1 MLCISLNE
9 QVQRGQSRATP
20 VQTEEGTSRS
30 RELIFI
36 VIASIIAIQIH
47 WSVLGI
53 VVWYILLK
61 RLEAQGILDQWDATR
76 VLGVILMVRTNRGQ
90 KVLDTISK
98 PRKAWRV
105 FGEIG
110 LWTCRLISAFVL
122 IFFVLAFIGTIM
134 NPTEIE
140 SASPSEII
148 LIPGVSP
155 TIPLVWGLIGLII
168 ALVIHEYGHGILTR
182 AHGMRVRSFGLLILG
197 LIPIGAFAEPEG
209 REILR
214 APRRERQRVFAAGPA
229 INIYGGF
236 IFFIAMALVA
246 NTLGPAI
253 NGVHAEG
260 IIDQQPASEAGLQPW
275 EVITHANGTIMNDKD
290 DFTSFLDSHQAGDNI
305 TLTVLTIADS
315 QGERQQRDINLTLAD
330 QYQYQLDLGTDPQIL
345 AAYGIEEGDAF
356 LGVMGLASNDAGAN
370 SLAGPLSS
378 SASKDPIPLV
388 VGLAVQPFSLI
399 FNPIDNKGE
408 IMHEQELQ
416 LLDSNTFLGLE
427 GTMILLHLLFWIT
440 WMNVLLGFANLIP
453 ILPFDGGHLLRD
465 RLHDYFAFFAKFS
478 SNTHPISVRN
488 AAHKVSSM
496 SSLIL
501 MGMLI
506 LIIFIPM
513 II

>member
-1 MLCISLNE
+1 
-9 QVQRGQSRATP
+9 VQR
-20 VQTEEGTSRS
+20 EEGTSRS

-53 VVWYILLK
+53 VVWYLLLK
-61 RLEAQGILDQWDATR
+61 RLEAQGTLDNWDATR
-76 VLGVILMVRTNRGQ
+76 VLGVVLMVRTNRGQ
-90 KVLDTISK
+90 KVLDAISK
-98 PRKAWRV
+98 PQKAWKI

-110 LWTCRLISAFVL
+110 LWTCRFISALVL
-122 IFFVLAFIGTIM
+122 IFFIFTFIFTIM
-134 NPTEIE
+134 NPNELE
-140 SASPSEII
+140 PASPSEII
-148 LIPGVSP
+148 LIPGVTP
-155 TIPLVWGLIGLII
+155 TIPLLWGLIGLII

-209 REILR
+209 REIMR

-229 INIYGGF
+229 INIYGAF
-236 IFFIAMALVA
+236 IFFIVMALVA
-246 NTLGPAI
+246 NTLTPAI

-275 EVITHANGTIMNDKD
+275 EVITHANGSEITDKD
-290 DFTSFLDSHQAGDNI
+290 DFISFLDSHQAGDNI
-305 TLTVLTIADS
+305 TLTILTIADS
-315 QGERQQRDINLTLAD
+315 QGERSQRDIDLTLAD
-330 QYQYQLDLGTDPQIL
+330 QYQYQLDLGTDPAIL

-356 LGVMGLASNDAGAN
+356 LGVIGLASNDAGAN
-370 SLAGPLSS
+370 RLSGPLAS
-378 SASKDPIPLV
+378 SAPKDPLPLV
-388 VGLAVQPFSLI
+388 VGLAVQPLSLI
-399 FNPIDNKGE
+399 FNPIENKGE
-408 IMHEQELQ
+408 IMHQQELQ
-416 LLDSNTFLGLE
+416 LLDSDTFLGFE

-478 SNTHPISVRN
+478 PNSHPISVRN
-488 AAHKVSSM
+488 AAHKISSM

-506 LIIFIPM
+506 LIILLPL

>member
-1 MLCISLNE
+1 M
-9 QVQRGQSRATP
+9 
-20 VQTEEGTSRS
+20 QTEEGTSRS

-47 WSVLGI
+47 WSILGI

-98 PRKAWRV
+98 PRKAWRI

-253 NGVHAEG
+253 DGVHAEG
-260 IIDQQPASEAGLQPW
+260 IIDQQPAAEAGLQPW
-275 EVITHANGTIMNDKD
+275 EVITHANGSEIIDRN

-388 VGLAVQPFSLI
+388 VGLAIQPLSLI
-399 FNPIDNKGE
+399 SNPIVNKGE

-478 SNTHPISVRN
+478 SNTHPISVQN

>member
-1 MLCISLNE
+1 M
-9 QVQRGQSRATP
+9 
-20 VQTEEGTSRS
+20 QTEEGTSRS

-76 VLGVILMVRTNRGQ
+76 VLGIILMVRTNRGQ
-90 KVLDTISK
+90 KVLDAISK

-110 LWTCRLISAFVL
+110 LWTCRFISAFVL

>member
-1 MLCISLNE
+1 MQAE
-9 QVQRGQSRATP
+9 ETPSRF
-20 VQTEEGTSRS
+20 
-30 RELIFI
+30 RELTFI
-36 VIASIIAIQIH
+36 VIACIIAIQIH
-47 WSVLGI
+47 WSILGI
-53 VVWYILLK
+53 VVWYLLLK
-61 RLEAQGILDQWDATR
+61 RLEAQGILDKWDATR
-76 VLGVILMVRTNRGQ
+76 VLGAILMVRTNRGQ
-90 KVLDTISK
+90 KILDKISK

-110 LWTCRLISAFVL
+110 LWTCRFISAFVL

-140 SASPSEII
+140 PASPSEIV

-155 TIPLVWGLIGLII
+155 TIPLVWGLVGLIV

-209 REILR
+209 REIMR

-229 INIYGGF
+229 INIYGAF
-236 IFFIAMALVA
+236 IFFIVMALVA
-246 NTLGPAI
+246 NTLTPVI

-260 IIDQQPASEAGLQPW
+260 IIDEQPASEAGLQPW
-275 EVITHANGTIMNDKD
+275 EVITHANGTIMNDRD
-290 DFTSFLDSHQAGDNI
+290 DLTSFLDSHQAGDNI
-305 TLTVLTIADS
+305 TLTVLTIADNE
-315 QGERQQRDINLTLAD
+315 GERQQRTINLTLAD
-330 QYQYQLDLGTDPQIL
+330 QYQYQLGLGTDPQII
-345 AAYGIEEGDAF
+345 AAYGIEEGDSF
-356 LGVMGLASNDAGAN
+356 LGVVGLASNDAGAN
-370 SLAGPLSS
+370 KLAGPLDS
-378 SASKDPIPLV
+378 SASKDPIPLA
-388 VGLAVQPFSLI
+388 VGLAVQPFKLI

-416 LLDSNTFLGLE
+416 LLTSDTFLGFE

-465 RLHDYFAFFAKFS
+465 RLHDYFAFFAKFFPNS
-478 SNTHPISVRN
+478 HPIKVQN
-488 AAHKVSSM
+488 TAHKISSM

-501 MGMLI
+501 MGMMI
-506 LIIFIPM
+506 LIVALPM
-513 II
+513 LI

>member
-1 MLCISLNE
+1 
-9 QVQRGQSRATP
+9 
-20 VQTEEGTSRS
+20 VQTEEAPSRY
-30 RELIFI
+30 RDLIFI

-53 VVWYILLK
+53 VIWYIILK
-61 RLEAQGILDQWDATR
+61 RLEANGILDRWDATR

-90 KVLDTISK
+90 KALDIISK
-98 PRKAWRV
+98 PRKAWRI

-110 LWTCRLISAFVL
+110 LWTCRFISAIVL
-122 IFFVLAFIGTIM
+122 IVFVFSFIVTLM
-134 NPTEIE
+134 YPTELE
-140 SASPSEII
+140 PASPSEII

-155 TIPLVWGLIGLII
+155 TIPLVWGLVGLIV

-229 INIYGGF
+229 INIYF
-236 IFFIAMALVA
+236 AFLCFIALAMLA
-246 NTLGPAI
+246 NTLSPAI

-260 IIDQQPASEAGLQPW
+260 IIEQQPASEAGLQPW
-275 EVITHANGTIMNDKD
+275 EVITHANGSEITDRD
-290 DFTSFLDSHQAGDNI
+290 DLTSFLDSHKAGDNI
-305 TLTVLTIADS
+305 TLTVLTVADS
-315 QGERQQRDINLTLAD
+315 EGERQQRDINLTLAD

-356 LGVMGLASNDAGAN
+356 LGVMGLASNDAGAEK
-370 SLAGPLSS
+370 LAGPLSS
-378 SASKDPIPLV
+378 SASKKPLSLL
-388 VGLAVQPFSLI
+388 VGLAIQPGSII

-416 LLDSNTFLGLE
+416 LLTSDSFLGFE

-465 RLHDYFAFFAKFS
+465 RLHDYFAFFSKFFPNS
-478 SNTHPISVRN
+478 HPINVRN
-488 AAHKVSSM
+488 AAHKISSM

-501 MGMLI
+501 MGMLV
-506 LIIFIPM
+506 LIIVLPM

>member
-1 MLCISLNE
+1 MPS
-9 QVQRGQSRATP
+9 
-20 VQTEEGTSRS
+20 EEGTSRS
-30 RELIFI
+30 RELTYIA
-36 VIASIIAIQIH
+36 IASIIAIQIH

-76 VLGVILMVRTNRGQ
+76 VLGIILMVRTNRGQ
-90 KVLDTISK
+90 KVLDAISK
-98 PRKAWRV
+98 PRKAWRI

-110 LWTCRLISAFVL
+110 LWTCRFISAFVL
-122 IFFVLAFIGTIM
+122 VFFVLAFIGTIM

-155 TIPLVWGLIGLII
+155 TIPLVWGLIGLIV

-275 EVITHANGTIMNDKD
+275 EVITHANGSEITNRD
-290 DFTSFLDSHQAGDNI
+290 DFTAFLDSHRAGDNI

-315 QGERQQRDINLTLAD
+315 EGERQQREINLTLAD

-378 SASKDPIPLV
+378 SAPKEPLPLV

-399 FNPIDNKGE
+399 FNPIENKGE
-408 IMHEQELQ
+408 IMHQQELQ
-416 LLDSNTFLGLE
+416 LLTSDTFLGFE

-478 SNTHPISVRN
+478 SNSHPISVQN
-488 AAHKVSSM
+488 AANKISNM

-501 MGMLI
+501 IGMLV
-506 LIIFIPM
+506 LIIVIPM

>member
-1 MLCISLNE
+1 M
-9 QVQRGQSRATP
+9 
-20 VQTEEGTSRS
+20 QTEEGTSRS

-76 VLGVILMVRTNRGQ
+76 VLGIILMVRTNRGQ
-90 KVLDTISK
+90 KVLDAISK

-110 LWTCRLISAFVL
+110 LWTCRFISAFVL

-275 EVITHANGTIMNDKD
+275 EVITHANGSEITDRD